1 MNETF
6 EVEAKDEKEIKR
18 TRGRPRKEIITDTE
32 KVIKKK
38 GRPRKVIDETETL
51 PKERKPRTRMENPR
65 LPGEPEGGAQ
75 YLRDYYINKLKN
87 CLINFPNCN
96 ALTENI
102 NLGNHLK
109 SKHCAKVASF
119 LNTQSV

>member
-1 MNETF
+1 MNETV
-6 EVEAKDEKEIKR
+6 EVETKDENEMKR

-51 PKERKPRTRMENPR
+51 PKERKPRTRMENPC
-65 LPGEPEGGAQ
+65 LPGKPKGGAQ
-75 YLRDYYINKLKN
+75 YFRDYYINKLKN
-87 CLINFPNCN
+87 CLINCPNCN
-96 ALTENI
+96 ALTEKI

-119 LNTQSV
+119 LNTQSA